1 MNDTPEVY
9 NVVNNNCQHYALRLL
24 DKILRDGRKKM
35 KMLNQ
40 TYGQMVEQPIKIRKV
55 KMCKIGEEPPAD
67 DDEDEVETI
76 QQKPFNPVTVEEPKK
91 VDDEVVVDDENDD
104 VAVIESEED
113 HLQMI
118 QEAVAIMIQNTPS
131 IKEGLEAE

>member
-55 KMCKIGEEPPAD
+55 KMYKIGEEPPAD
-67 DDEDEVETI
+67 DEDDEVETI

-131 IKEGLEAE
+131 IKEGLDAE